1 MIPTGREGRDALPV
15 SNAMS
20 LSILERRRIEAEII
34 KPVYDELVARF
45 GAEEAKSVIG
55 KAVRENSIRQ
65 AASFRA
71 ELGEHSGLEGFH
83 STLHLWTMNGALEI
97 EVLEQSA
104 ERLDYNVHR
113 CRYAEM
119 YREIGLAEIGH
130 LLSCQRDS
138 VFCKG
143 IDPRIELER
152 TQTIMDGASHCDF
165 RYRLAPD
172 AKAPTAE

>member
-1 MIPTGREGRDALPV
+1 MT
-15 SNAMS
+15 

-45 GAEEAKSVIG
+45 GAEEAKAVIG

-65 AASFRA
+65 AATFRDA
-71 ELGEHSGLEGFH
+71 LGEFSGLEGFH
-83 STLHLWTMNGALEI
+83 STLHLWTMDGALEI

-104 ERLDYNVHR
+104 EKLDYNVHR

-119 YREIGLAEIGH
+119 YREMGLAEIGH

-152 TQTIMDGASHCDF
+152 TQTIMEGAGHCDF
-165 RYRLAPD
+165 RYRLA
-172 AKAPTAE
+172 AKAPAAGSE